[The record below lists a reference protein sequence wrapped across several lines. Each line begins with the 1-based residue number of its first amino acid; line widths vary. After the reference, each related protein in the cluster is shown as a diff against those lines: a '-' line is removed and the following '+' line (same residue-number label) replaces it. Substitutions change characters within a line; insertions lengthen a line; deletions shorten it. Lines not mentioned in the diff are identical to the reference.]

1 MYPHCPIFQT
11 MKTLHN
17 IFLLAVLVLVQA
29 CSDDDEVMNPANDM
43 VEVASVAVPD
53 SDFKVVMY
61 MEEGMSPE
69 VGYNDFSLGLYTNDG
84 EWLSNAHL
92 SITPMMDM
100 TEMNM
105 MHSAPFEVDEHDA
118 SMDMLQ
124 TFATVFV
131 MPSTAGNWTLD
142 VTVMEM
148 DSEFQGEVSLPLTVT
163 APELTRLKSVTSEE
177 TSYFITMIDNPDFA
191 VNSND
196 IEFTIHKRESMM
208 SWPAVEN
215 LTIEIEPEMPA
226 MGHGSPNNVNPTHQG
241 NGHYKGTVNFTMTGD
256 WVINVVVKDGET
268 VILEDAFEVVL

>member
-1 MYPHCPIFQT
+1 

-53 SDFKVVMY
+53 SDFKVVMF
-61 MEEGMSPE
+61 MEEGNSLE
-69 VGYNDFSLGLYTNDG
+69 VGYNDFSLGLYSNDG

-100 TEMNM
+100 TAMDM
-105 MHSAPFEVDEHDA
+105 MHSAPFEAEEHDT

-124 TFATVFV
+124 NFATVFV
-131 MPSTAGNWTLD
+131 MPSTAGNWTLK
-142 VTVMEM
+142 VNVMEM
-148 DSEFQGEVSLPLTVT
+148 DTEFQGEVSLPVTVT
-163 APELTRLKSVTSEE
+163 APKLTRLKSVTNDE
-177 TSYFITMIDNPDFA
+177 TSYFISMINNPYFA

-196 IEFTIHKRESMM
+196 IEFTVHKRESMM
-208 SWPAVEN
+208 SWPAVEH

-226 MGHGSPNNVNPTHQG
+226 MGHGSPNNVNPVHVE

-256 WVINVVVKDGET
+256 WVINVTVKDGDT
-268 VILEDAFEVVL
+268 ILLEDAFDVVL